1 MCNLRNFWDQN
12 RRDILM
18 VVLGAISTFL
28 VAKYKL
34 AWLVF

>member
-1 MCNLRNFWDQN
+1 MRNVRNFLNQN

-18 VVLGAISTFL
+18 VVLGAISVFL
-28 VAKYKL
+28 VARYKL

>member
-1 MCNLRNFWDQN
+1 MRNVRNFLNQN

-18 VVLGAISTFL
+18 LVLGAISAFV